1 MAKRIKILFTI
12 PNFDTAGSGKVVYDL
27 VKGLDKT
34 IFVPEICCFHDKGE
48 FFNEVAAL
56 GIKIHIFRFAQPYRP
71 FLSLPFRIL
80 KIFRFFRKHQFDIIH
95 SWHWSSDITEPLA
108 AKLAGIPFIYTKKA
122 MGWGNKAWQWRTQ
135 LSTQVIAINTDM
147 VNTFLKPFNYKVVYM
162 PLGVDINYFKP
173 QPPSETLKSTLNIK
187 DSDFVIV
194 SVANLV
200 PVKGIEVLL
209 EAVNLLNDESIKVL
223 IIGDYHN
230 TYGHDLK
237 HKYKGSNVQFLGR
250 HQDVRS
256 YLALASIFVI
266 PTLDIGRK
274 EGLPIAPMEAMAME
288 KIVIGS
294 KISGIVDIL
303 KPFDFCLFEAGNV
316 TSLIKIINKVIDM
329 TSNERESLEETMRI
343 SAVQYFNI
351 NQCVLNHQT
360 LYTKLLKL

>member
-108 AKLAGIPFIYTKKA
+108 AKLAGIPFVYTKKA

-135 LSTQVIAINTDM
+135 LSAKVIAINTDM

-237 HKYKGSNVQFLGR
+237 HKYEGSNVQFLGR

-294 KISGIVDIL
+294 EISGIKDLL
-303 KPFDFCLFEAGNV
+303 KDFEFCLFEPN
-316 TSLIKIINKVIDM
+316 
-329 TSNERESLEETMRI
+329 
-343 SAVQYFNI
+343 NI
-351 NQCVLNHQT
+351 NQLMATLNFIRFMPME
-360 LYTKLLKL
+360 KKKEFGEKMRASILKYYSLGACIKNHEAFYRLIRL